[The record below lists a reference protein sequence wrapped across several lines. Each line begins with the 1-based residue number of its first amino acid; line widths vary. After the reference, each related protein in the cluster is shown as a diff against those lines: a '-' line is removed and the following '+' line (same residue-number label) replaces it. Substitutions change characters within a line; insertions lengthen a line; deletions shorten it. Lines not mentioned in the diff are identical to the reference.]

1 MCDNLSANDEAG
13 DFKSAVKRQEEAID
27 LLTGEEEQLRADF
40 EERLK
45 LYQLGKPYRQSP

>member
-1 MCDNLSANDEAG
+1 MCDNLSANAEAG
-13 DFKSAVKRQEEAID
+13 DFKSAVKRQKKAID
-27 LLTGEEEQLRADF
+27 LLTEEEEQLRADF